1 MFWEIVMGQYLNPGK
16 MSYQMAVNSDI
27 FVDKTQMILFLNGL
41 VNTQQRYV
49 SVSRPR
55 RFGKTMAADMICAY
69 YDREADSRE
78 LFEALKVSGSD
89 TGIGKK
95 SWDDFL
101 GAFDVIRI
109 VMTTFTRNK
118 KTFDEALDAMQK
130 LVSREI
136 KKKYPDVD
144 YFDDKDLIQMIED
157 VYAENGQQFVIVI
170 DEWDAVFREFPS
182 DKEGQKN
189 YLDFLRDLFKD
200 KSYIALAYMTGILP
214 IKKYGKH
221 SALNM
226 FTEYSMMFPRQ
237 LARYTGFTEEEV
249 SGLCKSYGRDF
260 DTIKSWYN
268 GYEVSDII
276 PPDPNYQELKTT
288 GKSPEGTR
296 YCLYSPLSVVEAV
309 STGVIKDYW
318 NKTETYE
325 ALSDYIIKDYD
336 GLKEAVTLL
345 MDGARIHIDT
355 STYQNDMTTFTGK
368 DDVLSLLIHLGYLG
382 YDDVAGEI
390 YIPNKEILDEFKT
403 STKGSEWVESFKAF
417 DISQELLEAT
427 WAKNCDKV
435 AEILEKAHD
444 LTGNKT
450 YNDEAALS
458 YAVQYAY
465 YAAQKYYTTILELD
479 SGKGYADI
487 VFIPSPKF
495 SDKPAMVIELKYNK
509 DAETALSQIK
519 NRNYPDRLEH
529 YKGNILLVGIDYDKD
544 VLSTNKEYKHHKCV
558 IEMA

>member
-1 MFWEIVMGQYLNPGK
+1 MGQYLNPGK

-95 SWDDFL
+95 SWDVFL

-276 PPDPNYQELKTT
+276 PPDPNYQELKAT

-403 STKGSEWVESFKAF
+403 STKGSEWIESFKAF

-544 VLSTNKEYKHHKCV
+544 VLSTNKEYKHHKCI

>member
-89 TGIGKK
+89 TSIGKK

-276 PPDPNYQELKTT
+276 PPDPNYQELKAT

-403 STKGSEWVESFKAF
+403 STKGSEWIESFKAF

-509 DAETALSQIK
+509 DAETALSQII

-544 VLSTNKEYKHHKCV
+544 VLSTNKEYKHHRCV

>member
-1 MFWEIVMGQYLNPGK
+1 MGQYLNPGK

-78 LFEALKVSGSD
+78 LFEALKVSESD

-276 PPDPNYQELKTT
+276 PPDPNYQELKAT

-509 DAETALSQIK
+509 DADTALSQIK

-544 VLSTNKEYKHHKCV
+544 VSSTNQEYKHHKCV

>member
-1 MFWEIVMGQYLNPGK
+1 MGQYLNPGK

-78 LFEALKVSGSD
+78 LFEALKVSESD

-276 PPDPNYQELKTT
+276 PPDPNYQELKAT

>member
-1 MFWEIVMGQYLNPGK
+1 MGQYLNPGK

>member
-1 MFWEIVMGQYLNPGK
+1 MGQYLNPGK

-276 PPDPNYQELKTT
+276 PPDPNYQELKAT

-509 DAETALSQIK
+509 DADTALSQIK

-544 VLSTNKEYKHHKCV
+544 VSSTNKEYKHHKCV

>member
-1 MFWEIVMGQYLNPGK
+1 MGQYLNPGK

-78 LFEALKVSGSD
+78 LFEALKVSESD

-544 VLSTNKEYKHHKCV
+544 VSSTNQEYKHHKCV

>member
-1 MFWEIVMGQYLNPGK
+1 MGQYLNPGK

-78 LFEALKVSGSD
+78 LFETLKVSETD

-130 LVSREI
+130 LVAREI

-144 YFDDKDLIQMIED
+144 YFDDTDLIQMIED
-157 VYAENGQQFVIVI
+157 VHAENGQQFVIVI

-260 DTIKSWYN
+260 DTIKSWYD

-276 PPDPNYQELKTT
+276 PPDPNYQELKAT

-309 STGVIKDYW
+309 GTGVIKDYW

-403 STKGSEWVESFKAF
+403 STKGSEWTDSFKAF

-509 DAETALSQIK
+509 DADTALSQIK

>member
-1 MFWEIVMGQYLNPGK
+1 MGQYLNPGK

-78 LFEALKVSGSD
+78 LFEALKVSESD

-276 PPDPNYQELKTT
+276 PPDPNYQELKAT

-382 YDDVAGEI
+382 YDDAAGEI

>member
-1 MFWEIVMGQYLNPGK
+1 MGQYLNPGK

-276 PPDPNYQELKTT
+276 PPDPNYQELKAT

-544 VLSTNKEYKHHKCV
+544 VLSTNKEYKHHKCI

>member
-1 MFWEIVMGQYLNPGK
+1 MGQYLNPGK

-78 LFEALKVSGSD
+78 LFEALKVSESD

-276 PPDPNYQELKTT
+276 PPDPNYQELKAT

-487 VFIPSPKF
+487 VFIPSPRF

-544 VLSTNKEYKHHKCV
+544 VLSTNKEYKHHKCI

>member
-78 LFEALKVSGSD
+78 LFEALKVSESD

-276 PPDPNYQELKTT
+276 PPDPNYQELKAT

>member
-1 MFWEIVMGQYLNPGK
+1 MGQYLNPGK

-78 LFEALKVSGSD
+78 LFEALKVSESD

-276 PPDPNYQELKTT
+276 PPDPNYQELKAT

-509 DAETALSQIK
+509 DAYTALSQIK

-544 VLSTNKEYKHHKCV
+544 VSSTNQEYKHHKCV

>member
-1 MFWEIVMGQYLNPGK
+1 MGQYLNPGK

-78 LFEALKVSGSD
+78 LFEALKVSESD

-276 PPDPNYQELKTT
+276 PPDPNYQELKAT

-403 STKGSEWVESFKAF
+403 STKGSEWVDSFKAF

-509 DAETALSQIK
+509 DADTALSQIK

>member
-1 MFWEIVMGQYLNPGK
+1 MGQYLNPGK

-78 LFEALKVSGSD
+78 LFEALKVSESD

-276 PPDPNYQELKTT
+276 PPDPNYQELKAT

-544 VLSTNKEYKHHKCV
+544 VSSTNKEYKHHKCV

>member
-1 MFWEIVMGQYLNPGK
+1 MGQYLNPGK

-69 YDREADSRE
+69 YDRDADSRE
-78 LFEALKVSGSD
+78 LFEALKVSESD
-89 TGIGKK
+89 IGIGKK

-130 LVSREI
+130 LVAREI

-260 DTIKSWYN
+260 DTIKSWYD

-276 PPDPNYQELKTT
+276 PPDPNYQELKAT

-309 STGVIKDYW
+309 GTGVIKDYW

-403 STKGSEWVESFKAF
+403 STKGSEWTDSFKAF

-509 DAETALSQIK
+509 DADTALSQIK